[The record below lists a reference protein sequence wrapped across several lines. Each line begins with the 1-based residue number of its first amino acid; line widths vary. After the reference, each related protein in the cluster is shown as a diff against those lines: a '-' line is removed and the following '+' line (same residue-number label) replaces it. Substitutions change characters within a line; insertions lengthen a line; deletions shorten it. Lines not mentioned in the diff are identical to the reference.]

1 MNQKL
6 IKSNH
11 AKFLSYKLAHER
23 MKAAVEAGFPLEAV
37 AIAESLITDRLLSF
51 INFNGAGFDPE
62 KSTLG
67 GVAQKAAKIC
77 IESSH
82 DPVGEA
88 LASKAEMWAKD
99 RNTVLHAIAKSGH
112 GVGPKIAADAFV
124 EHAHGVAVRGMD
136 LVKQVK
142 SWHSGLQKNFASTN
156 TPELSESK

>member
-1 MNQKL
+1 MNQKP
-6 IKSNH
+6 IKANH

-51 INFNGAGFDPE
+51 INFYGADFDPE

-77 IESSH
+77 RETSN

-88 LASKAEMWAKD
+88 LATKAEMWAKD
-99 RNTVLHAIAKSGH
+99 RNSVLHAIAKSGQ
-112 GVGPKIAADAFV
+112 GVGPKIATYAFV
-124 EHAHGVAVRGMD
+124 EHAHGVAVRGLD

-142 SWHSGLQKNFASTN
+142 SWHTQLLRNRSLHKDPGA
-156 TPELSESK
+156 